1 MLVIIL
7 PGYITTPMTDDDN
20 DRLPKEEKKRET
32 ESTKG
37 SFFFRQKKDERKK
50 RVKKERK
57 NSYAPLFIDE
67 HDNLLIDVSSLPLQ
81 MMQVSFSWAHRRS
94 F

>member
-20 DRLPKEEKKRET
+20 DRLTKEEKKRET

-37 SFFFRQKKDERKK
+37 SFFFR
-50 RVKKERK
+50 
-57 NSYAPLFIDE
+57 
-67 HDNLLIDVSSLPLQ
+67 
-81 MMQVSFSWAHRRS
+81 
-94 F
+94 